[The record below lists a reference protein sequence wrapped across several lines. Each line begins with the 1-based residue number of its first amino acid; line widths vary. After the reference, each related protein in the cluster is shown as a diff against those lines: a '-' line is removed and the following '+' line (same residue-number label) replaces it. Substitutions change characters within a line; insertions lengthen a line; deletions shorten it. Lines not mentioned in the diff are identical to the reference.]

1 MGSMTKTYKPK
12 NKNIVKLKKYI
23 NGFRKD
29 IRNNVLGICWGFVSS
44 TWGSIYQA
52 IAQTLNR
59 VTAEN
64 GDFLIAEN
72 GDNIIIEE

>member
-29 IRNNVLGICWGFVSS
+29 IRNNV
-44 TWGSIYQA
+44 
-52 IAQTLNR
+52 R

>member
-1 MGSMTKTYKPK
+1 MSYGKIYETTY
-12 NKNIVKLKKYI
+12 
-23 NGFRKD
+23 
-29 IRNNVLGICWGFVSS
+29 WGFVSS
-44 TWGSIYQA
+44 TRGSIYQS
-52 IAQTLNR
+52 IAETLNR

>member
-1 MGSMTKTYKPK
+1 MAFGKIYETTY
-12 NKNIVKLKKYI
+12 
-23 NGFRKD
+23 
-29 IRNNVLGICWGFVSS
+29 WGFVSS
-44 TWGSIYQA
+44 TWGSIYQS
-52 IAQTLNR
+52 IAETFNR

>member
-1 MGSMTKTYKPK
+1 MFIAIANSISSG
-12 NKNIVKLKKYI
+12 
-23 NGFRKD
+23 
-29 IRNNVLGICWGFVSS
+29 VSS
-44 TWGSIYQA
+44 IIQ
-52 IAQTLNR
+52 IINR